1 MPHAHDAKRASL
13 DGVVVRQVADVD
25 PDCRLNEVRCDTA
38 QRLGQVPPLQAD
50 RPPTLQRVAL
60 DETVPADYFWMD
72 ECDPWYSG
80 SRPFG
85 KFSQSPANTT
95 FAVVTTPTRSRDERR
110 NFLII

>member
-1 MPHAHDAKRASL
+1 LVVPEFVIDALIDHGFVAL
-13 DGVVVRQVADVD
+13 PCPGVYPMYVES
-25 PDCRLNEVRCDTA
+25 PY
-38 QRLGQVPPLQAD
+38 
-50 RPPTLQRVAL
+50 PTLDCSAF
-60 DETVPADYFWMD
+60 EYFWMD